1 MGQNLGD
8 PSPVMRMIELKYKEM
23 KRSGRIPEIS
33 IAPDGE
39 YNPRVLNSPLQ
50 KLVTSGEFQPDKS

>member
-23 KRSGRIPEIS
+23 KRSGRIPEIPIGQMVNTIHVS
-33 IAPDGE
+33 LIRPFK
-39 YNPRVLNSPLQ
+39 N
-50 KLVTSGEFQPDKS
+50 